1 VNLSQGVRDTDF
13 FPKWDGRVNMLVSR
27 RRGFTLI
34 ELLVVI
40 AIIAVLIALL
50 LPAVQQAR
58 EAARRST
65 CKNNLKQ
72 MGLAVHNYEET
83 YRRFPSAG
91 EYTDRSTA
99 SGLTYAATARSFTPT
114 STFTQMLP
122 FMDQAPLY
130 NLFDFNFHY
139 SNGHPGTGNARA
151 ASSIIP
157 SVLCPSNANSTPD
170 PLGFGYADY
179 MPVAYTDLDT
189 AGARQKLTVAW
200 DVDSV
205 LGNYNKLAMTTD
217 GLSNSICIIEDA
229 SRPAGIVGAY
239 TAGALVASAGLTQAG
254 VVPAG
259 MPGTSN
265 SAPNRWADPDI
276 GSGVSGPPANRGAII
291 NNNKTPNG
299 GPAACPWTT
308 NNCGP
313 NDEPFSQHVGGCHAL
328 LGDGSVRFLSENLDT
343 QTIRRLLARADG
355 DVVGEF

>member
-1 VNLSQGVRDTDF
+1 
-13 FPKWDGRVNMLVSR
+13 MLISR
-27 RRGFTLI
+27 RRAGFTLI

-72 MGLAVHNYEET
+72 MGLALHNYEET
-83 YRRFPSAG
+83 YRRFPSSG
-91 EYTDRSTA
+91 EYTDRTTA
-99 SGLTYAATARSFTPT
+99 SGANYATTARSFTPT
-114 STFTQMLP
+114 STFTQILP
-122 FMDQAPLY
+122 FIDQSPVY
-130 NLFDFNFHY
+130 NLFDFNLHY
-139 SNGHPGTGNARA
+139 SAGYPGTGNAKA
-151 ASSIIP
+151 ASTFIASL
-157 SVLCPSNANSTPD
+157 LCPSNAFTTPD
-170 PLGFGYADY
+170 ALGFGYADY
-179 MPVAYTDLDT
+179 MPVAYTDVDT
-189 AGARQKLTVAW
+189 AGARQKLTVAF

-229 SRPAGIVGAY
+229 GRPTGITGAY
-239 TAGALVASAGLTQAG
+239 TAGALVVSAGLTQLG
-254 VVPAG
+254 VVAAA

-265 SAPNRWADPDI
+265 SAPNRWADADI
-276 GSGVSGPPANRGAII
+276 GSGVSGPPQNRGGLI
-291 NNNKTPNG
+291 NQNKVPAG
-299 GPAACPWTT
+299 GPTNCPWTT

-343 QTIRRLLARADG
+343 QTIRRLCGRADG
-355 DVVGEF
+355 EVVGEF